1 MKEIKVDCG
10 YRIEDNGTIEYIGG
24 QTDNGICYKDI
35 SAWENGNGIIYIS
48 EYELEDLENGINHT
62 DLWTRDTWLAWVE
75 EHLKGNDLYY
85 KNGCA
90 EFIAS
95 IVLEDCDWQCLSTL
109 LEEIDIEE
117 TIKWY
122 LFHECVKYCNEHF
135 DRDTY
140 NVDYV
145 FSKIA
150 MQRSDLKNVDYM
162 AYTHLSNLIN
172 DFITDYE
179 IEQKWFDDNI
189 GGVDDIALD
198 LLLKIE

>member
-117 TIKWY
+117 DIKYY
-122 LFHECVKYCNEHF
+122 LFDECIKYCSEHF
-135 DRDTY
+135 DTDTY
-140 NVDYV
+140 DINST
-145 FSKIA
+145 FSRIA
-150 MQRSDLKNVDYM
+150 MQRCDLKTADYM
-162 AYTHLSNLIN
+162 VYNHISNLIG
-172 DFITDYE
+172 DFIQDYE
-179 IEQKWFDDNI
+179 ITQEWFDDNI
-189 GGVDDIALD
+189 GIFDDIVFDILE
-198 LLLKIE
+198 KIE